1 LIRFNFERNVGSRP
15 VWGEV
20 RIPDAPPARTAILT
34 IHGYRGFKD
43 WGFWPLVCDR
53 LTAAGH
59 AVVSFNFSG
68 SGVRPGDE
76 DITDI
81 EAFSHNTVSAQVD
94 ELSALVD
101 AALDGD
107 LLPRRPRAIGLLGHS
122 GGGGTA
128 ILEAGARG
136 KVDALVTW
144 AAVSRFD
151 RYSEE
156 TRNAWRDEGVVY
168 LMNRRTGRQLP
179 VLRDLLDDLEA
190 NRGRLDVLAHAA
202 RVRAPWLIVHG
213 EEDLTVQP
221 SEARALARASKD
233 AWLQM
238 IEGADHE
245 LGASHPWSDQPPR
258 HLKQALDAT
267 IRHFARHLPAGP

>member
-1 LIRFNFERNVGSRP
+1 M
-15 VWGEV
+15 
-20 RIPDAPPARTAILT
+20 PDAPPARTAILT

-43 WGFWPLVCDR
+43 WGFWPFVCDR

-68 SGVRPGDE
+68 SGVRPGDD
-76 DITDI
+76 DIADL
-81 EAFSHNTVSAQVD
+81 EAFSHNTVSAQVR
-94 ELSALVD
+94 ELAALVD

-136 KVDALVTW
+136 RVDALVTW

-151 RYSEE
+151 RYTEE
-156 TRNAWRDEGVVY
+156 TRNAWREEGVVY

-179 VLRDLLDDLEA
+179 VRRDLMDDLDA
-190 NRGRLDVLAHAA
+190 NPERLDVLAHAE

-221 SEARALARASKD
+221 SEARALARAGKN

-245 LGASHPWSDQPPR
+245 LGGSHPWTGAPSP
-258 HLKQALDAT
+258 HLTRALDAT
-267 IRHFARHLPAGP
+267 LRHFGRHLTGSP